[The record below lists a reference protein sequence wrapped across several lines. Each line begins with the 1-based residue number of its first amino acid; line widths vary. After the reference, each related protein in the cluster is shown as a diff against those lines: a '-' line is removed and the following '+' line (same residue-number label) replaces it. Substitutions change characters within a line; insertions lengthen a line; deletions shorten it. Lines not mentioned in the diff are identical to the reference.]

1 MGTPFSEIID
11 MAMIGIRDYK
21 LDAIFI
27 NDPEVFDSIMIGYL
41 LKSVPKF
48 TGCKQSLEYDLDTN
62 TFNSTLDAIEID
74 ILADLVGMTWYIAEI
89 QDVLEFKETLR
100 DSDFNRYSTGQN
112 LKSRQTYLEM
122 MKENYNQ
129 HITNYQL
136 IDTSLLPFFKDL
148 VV

>member
-21 LDAIFI
+21 LDTVFE
-27 NDPEVFDSIMIGYL
+27 NDPEIFDNIMIGYL

-48 TGCKQSLEYDLDTN
+48 TGCKQSLEYDLDTQ

-74 ILADLVGMTWYIAEI
+74 ILADLVGMTWYIAEV
-89 QDVLEFKETLR
+89 QDVLEFKETLQ
-100 DSDFNRYSTGQN
+100 DSDFKRYSTGQN
-112 LKSRQTYLEM
+112 LKSRQNYLEM
-122 MKENYNQ
+122 MKENYKQ
-129 HITNYQL
+129 HITDYQL
-136 IDTSLLPFFKDL
+136 IDVSSLPFFKDL